1 MKNSVLFMNMSN
13 HEYVQCF
20 KALKATEKTYK
31 KDALIL
37 TASDTTKRFGLV
49 LDGSVTIESND
60 IWGNRTI
67 LSHVAKG
74 QFFAE
79 TYALLDD
86 EVLLVDVRANE
97 SCRGRF
103 VTIVSLKK
111 LRQID
116 EPWAMKFICNMLEI
130 SARKNLTLSGRSFH
144 ISPRTIRERI
154 LSYLNTISL
163 QKHSTEFDIPFDR
176 QQLADYLNVDRSALS
191 NELSKLQNNGVI
203 TFRKN
208 HFILLNGE
216 ADEQ

>member
-1 MKNSVLFMNMSN
+1 MKNSVLFKEMND
-13 HEYVQCF
+13 HEYTQCL
-20 KALKATEKTYK
+20 KTLKAAEKKYK

-37 TASDTTKRFGLV
+37 SAGDTTTKFGLV
-49 LDGSVTIESND
+49 LDGSVTVESND

-67 LSHVAKG
+67 LSHVGKG

-79 TYALLDD
+79 TYALLED

-97 SCRGRF
+97 NCRVRF
-103 VTIVSLKK
+103 FTIGSLKN
-111 LRQID
+111 LRQIN
-116 EPWAMKFICNMLEI
+116 EPWAIKFICN
-130 SARKNLTLSGRSFH
+130 
-144 ISPRTIRERI
+144 ISPRTIRERL